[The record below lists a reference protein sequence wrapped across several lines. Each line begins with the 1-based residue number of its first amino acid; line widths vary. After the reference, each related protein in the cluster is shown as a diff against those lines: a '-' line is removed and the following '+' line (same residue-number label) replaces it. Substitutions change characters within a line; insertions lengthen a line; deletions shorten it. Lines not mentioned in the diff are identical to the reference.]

1 MKLQLFNYNGN
12 NVSFRKEN
20 ENVFVNAT
28 EMAKNFDRQVKHWFE
43 NPSTHE
49 YIHALAKHKGLHAIG
64 ENPTSLN
71 TSELA
76 KNYPSLLFVVKG
88 GLNQQGTW
96 MHEDVAIEFARWL
109 NPAFAIWCNDRI
121 KELMKFGITATPQ
134 TLENLANNPDLLIEL
149 ATALKSERAEKEM
162 FEQKTILQHRE
173 LVKQAPKV
181 GYFDEVLQSQSTYN
195 TNQIAK
201 ELGTSA
207 VTLNKFLAD
216 RKIQYKQ
223 NDTWLLYHKYQ
234 DKGYTKT
241 KTHTF
246 TGENGETKTSMR
258 TVWTEA
264 GRLFIHQKYNEYS
277 QKLSNF
283 LIKNNG

>member
-1 MKLQLFNYNGN
+1 MELQLFNYNGN

-20 ENVFVNAT
+20 DNVFINAT

-49 YIHALAKHKGLHAIG
+49 YIHALAKHKGLNAIG

-96 MHEDVAIEFARWL
+96 MHEDVALEFARWL
-109 NPAFAIWCNDRI
+109 NPSFAIWCNDRI
-121 KELMKFGITATPQ
+121 KELLKYGITATPQ
-134 TLENLANNPDLLIEL
+134 TLENLVSNPDLLIDL
-149 ATALKSERAEKEM
+149 ATALKHERAANENLAIRN
-162 FEQKTILQHRE
+162 QQQSLE
-173 LVKQAPKV
+173 LKKQAPKV
-181 GYFDEVLQSQSTYN
+181 DYFDEVLQSQSTYN

-207 VTLNKFLAD
+207 VSLNKFLAKQ
-216 RKIQYKQ
+216 KIQYKQ
-223 NDTWLLYHKYQ
+223 GETWLLYHQ
-234 DKGYTKT
+234 FQNKGYTKT
-241 KTHTF
+241 RTHPY
-246 TGENGETKTSMR
+246 TGDNGEIKTRML

-264 GRLFIHQKYNEYS
+264 GRLFIHKVFEKHSEQFG
-277 QKLSNF
+277 NF
-283 LIKNNG
+283 LIR